1 MEIVPKDEKLAV
13 DAKIPPHLIDKV
25 NAGMLADMRFV
36 AFNLSTTPVI
46 PGLVKVVGADKQV
59 GATATDAEFYLA
71 QIQTTAE
78 GLKLLGEL
86 KVQPGMPVD
95 VVIKSGER
103 SFISYLLK
111 PMSDKFARAFKE

>member
-13 DAKIPPHLIDKV
+13 DAKIPPQLIDKV

-36 AFNLSTTPVI
+36 AFNHSTTPVI
-46 PGLVKVVGADKQV
+46 PGIVKVVGADKQV
-59 GATATDAEFYLA
+59 GTIPSDPEFYLA
-71 QIQTTAE
+71 QIQTTKE
-78 GLKLLGEL
+78 GLQLLGEL

-111 PMSDKFARAFKE
+111 PLSDKFARAFKE